1 MAYNGEDDED
11 VPDDRGEDEAAEG
24 DDDQNCFPAQT
35 NIAVTKTWTFLEVWL
50 AASSSNSC

>member
-11 VPDDRGEDEAAEG
+11 VSDDGGEDEAAQG

-35 NIAVTKTWTFLEVWL
+35 NITVAKSWTFLEVWL
-50 AASSSNSC
+50 AASS